1 MALIVIAHDAAI
13 KADDDADADCLFT
26 GALIIVTEDLDVE
39 ETCPS

>member
-13 KADDDADADCLFT
+13 KADDADADCLFT